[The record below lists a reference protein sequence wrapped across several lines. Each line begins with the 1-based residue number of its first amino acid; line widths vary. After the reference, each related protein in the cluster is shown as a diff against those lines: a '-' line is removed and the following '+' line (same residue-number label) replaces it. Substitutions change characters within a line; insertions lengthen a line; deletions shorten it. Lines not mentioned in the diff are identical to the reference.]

1 MGSACLSS
9 MMSAGAGTAIWLL
22 YSHVWWLSW
31 KDSGTWGCKRSP
43 GVLCQGLAV
52 GWVRFSSVVSGP
64 FSLPKGFAMWSQH
77 VVSPAGTWTPYMAV
91 QAPKS
96 FKAEASKLSVGL
108 SSGEVTPQRPGY
120 LGVVLGS
127 PKGSTTED
135 TQVDFI
141 I

>member
-1 MGSACLSS
+1 MASLLTCLV
-9 MMSAGAGTAIWLL
+9 AQLERLWDLGLQALP
-22 YSHVWWLSW
+22 
-31 KDSGTWGCKRSP
+31 WGP
-43 GVLCQGLAV
+43 
-52 GWVRFSSVVSGP
+52 VSGARCRLGSFLLSGLRP

-77 VVSPAGTWTPYMAV
+77 VVSPAGTWTPYMAM

-127 PKGSTTED
+127 PKGSTIED